1 MEHVLEK
8 SWQIP
13 NQLPAMSVAAQE
25 VFKWLANQPLPSRAK
40 YSVGLAVEE
49 LITNM
54 IRYGYDDDK
63 EHIIR
68 FCITIHPDYLKIV
81 FEDDGHPFDPTG
93 YPPPD
98 LERIVTSSRAGG
110 LGIQLVRK
118 ITSSMTYERDG
129 HINRNT
135 LKIRRMEP
143 GDTQVI
149 RLNL

>member
-1 MEHVLEK
+1 
-8 SWQIP
+8 
-13 NQLPAMSVAAQE
+13 MSAAAQE
-25 VFKWLANQPLPSRAK
+25 VFGWLAQQPLPSRVK

-68 FCITIHPDYLKIV
+68 FRIAIHPDYLEIV

-98 LERIVTSSRAGG
+98 LEHIVSSSRAGG

-118 ITSSMTYERDG
+118 ITSSMTYERNG
-129 HINRNT
+129 NINRNT
-135 LKIRRMEP
+135 LRIRRMEP